1 MNTLNDIIS
10 VKELKTKINQDK
22 SFEEA
27 LIKSEIRS
35 QAFTMNNVYKPTTEI
50 SKYLKVGCDMGFNIV
65 GNRIDFDLIKPG
77 TEAND
82 IMNEITEFKNDIIN
96 KVNNVIKQ
104 WLNTPDI
111 PKDNRLFIDID
122 LNRLLNKYKVD
133 PQASSIYSFHWLI
146 VILKKL
152 GYEVRIYNTDN
163 VEKPLS
169 YKILLTWE

>member
-27 LIKSEIRS
+27 LIRSEIRS
-35 QAFTMNNVYKPTTEI
+35 QAFTMNVVYKPTTEI
-50 SKYLKVGCDMGFNIV
+50 SKYLKVACDMGFNIA
-65 GNRIDFDLIKPG
+65 GNRIDFDLVKPG

-96 KVNNVIKQ
+96 KVNNTIKG
-104 WLNTPDI
+104 WLDT

-122 LNRLLNKYKVD
+122 LSKLLNKYKVE
-133 PQASSIYSFHWLI
+133 PQASSLYSFHWLI

-152 GYEVRIYNTDN
+152 GYEAYTTDN
-163 VEKPLS
+163 TGKPLS
-169 YKILLTWE
+169 YRIVLTWE

>member
-27 LIKSEIRS
+27 LIRSEIRS
-35 QAFTMNNVYKPTTEI
+35 QTFTMNVVYKPTTEI
-50 SKYLKVGCDMGFNIV
+50 SKYLKVACDMGFNIA

-96 KVNNVIKQ
+96 KVNSAIKG
-104 WLNTPDI
+104 WLDT

-122 LNRLLNKYKVD
+122 LNKLLNKYKVE
-133 PQASSIYSFHWLI
+133 PQASTLYSFHWLI

-152 GYEVRIYNTDN
+152 GYEAYTTDN
-163 VEKPLS
+163 TGKPLS
-169 YKILLTWE
+169 YRIVLTWE